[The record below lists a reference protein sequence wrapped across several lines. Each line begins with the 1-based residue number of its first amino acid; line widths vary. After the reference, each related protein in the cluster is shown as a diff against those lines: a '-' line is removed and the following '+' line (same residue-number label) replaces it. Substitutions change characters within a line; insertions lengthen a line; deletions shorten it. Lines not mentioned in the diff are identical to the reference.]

1 MKRKMSEMLLGVSG
15 DYISLGEDE
24 EHKRQLLFGAVSAW
38 NIACLAA
45 SERERALQEFMTAYR
60 NANPTQTPEDYA
72 DVERDMHKLI
82 QKKCQ
87 MFPDVNSQIV
97 NATLNEDDGKI
108 RITVASVR
116 A

>member
-1 MKRKMSEMLLGVSG
+1 MKRKISEMLLAVAG

-24 EHKRQLLFGAVSAW
+24 EHKRQLLFGAASAW
-38 NIACLAA
+38 NVACLAA
-45 SERERALQEFMTAYR
+45 SERERALQAFMTAYR

-72 DVERDMHKLI
+72 DVEGDMRKLI

-87 MFPDVNSQIV
+87 MFQDVNAQIL
-97 NATLNEDDGKI
+97 NATLNEDDGKMHV
-108 RITVASVR
+108 TVASVR